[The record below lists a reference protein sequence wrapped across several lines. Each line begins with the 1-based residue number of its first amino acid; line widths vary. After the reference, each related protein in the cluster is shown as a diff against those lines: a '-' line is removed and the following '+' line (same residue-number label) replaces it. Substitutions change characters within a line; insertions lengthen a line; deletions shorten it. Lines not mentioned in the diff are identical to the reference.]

1 MPPDLAIHLVP
12 QIEEIQ
18 RELSQRR
25 ETVSTAESCTGGLL
39 ASWLTQLPGSSAVYL
54 GGVSAYA
61 NSVKQQ
67 VLHVDQKLLNNYGA
81 VSPEVAQAMAASI
94 RKLTGSTYALSI
106 TGIAGPG
113 GGTAEKP
120 VGTVFCGIAS
130 PRGVRFVHL
139 GLSGDRDSIR
149 HQSAQRAIA
158 ELKEEIPK

>member
-18 RELSQRR
+18 RVLSQRR

-67 VLHVDQKLLNNYGA
+67 ILRISQELLNNYGA

-94 RKLTGSTYALSI
+94 RNLTGSTYALSI
-106 TGIAGPG
+106 TGVAGPG
-113 GGTAEKP
+113 GGTAAKP

-130 PRGVRFVHL
+130 PRGVRFVRL
-139 GLSGDRDSIR
+139 ALVGDRDVIR
-149 HQSAQRAIA
+149 QQSALRAMA
-158 ELKEEIPK
+158 ELKEEIFK